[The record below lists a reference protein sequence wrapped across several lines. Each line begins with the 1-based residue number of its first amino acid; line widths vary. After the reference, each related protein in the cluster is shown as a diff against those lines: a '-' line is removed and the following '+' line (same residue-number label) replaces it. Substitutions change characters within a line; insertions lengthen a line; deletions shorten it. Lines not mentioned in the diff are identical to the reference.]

1 MEKIKAVE
9 KRKSL
14 YPIKVTKSE
23 NKIKI
28 NPHLEMSFL
37 EHQKRC
43 QYQKV

>member
-23 NKIKI
+23 EQNKNKSAPR
-28 NPHLEMSFL
+28 NVS
-37 EHQKRC
+37 
-43 QYQKV
+43 